1 VTVINEHITDSGVQ
15 KWESVAEIAT
25 KVANGELSAVSLVNK
40 AIDRAKEVEDYNAV
54 LQLIEGRS
62 RERAKQIDINVKAGK
77 TEGKLLGVPF
87 IAKDNFLTFDS
98 ETTAAS
104 NILKGFHAPY
114 QATAIERLE
123 AEGAICIGKANLDA
137 FAHGSSTENSD
148 FGVTKNAHDKERVPG
163 GSSGGST
170 TAVALEIVPFALGS
184 DTGGSIRQP
193 ASLSGV
199 VGMKPTYGLVS
210 RYGVIAMASS
220 TDVIGVLANS
230 TQDVSSVMA
239 VIAGRDEYDSTSIKA
254 DINFADK
261 STKQF
266 KVALIKEY
274 MEDGLD
280 PAVRKQIEK
289 VVNQLKESGVNVD
302 EISMPSLKYAL
313 AAYYIVVPAEVSS
326 NLARYDGV
334 KFGHRAQADTL
345 EGMYEKSR
353 AEGFGYEAKRRIM
366 IGSYVLSSGFYDA
379 YYQKAQKVR
388 TLIIN
393 DFNRAFVDYDLLIGP
408 VSPSPAFKIGEKSA
422 DPLSLYL
429 EDIMTVAISLAGL
442 PAISVPTDTGDEL
455 PVGLQI
461 IGKQQQDDE
470 VIELAS
476 MVEELQNG

>member
-1 VTVINEHITDSGVQ
+1 MNWDSIDR
-15 KWESVAEIAT
+15 IAK
-25 KVANGELSAVSLVNK
+25 KVASGELKAVDLVEK
-40 AIDRAKEVEDYNAV
+40 ALARAKEVEDYHSV

-62 RERAKQIDINVKAGK
+62 RERAMQIDVDVKAGK
-77 TEGKLLGVPF
+77 TDGKMLGVPF

-104 NILKGFHAPY
+104 NILKGFNAPY

-137 FAHGSSTENSD
+137 FAHGTSTENSD
-148 FGVTKNAHDKERVPG
+148 FGVTKNAHDKSRVPG
-163 GSSGGST
+163 GSSGGSA
-170 TAVALEIVPFALGS
+170 TAVALEVVPFALGS

-254 DINFADK
+254 DINFANN

-280 PAVRKQIEK
+280 PLVRQQIDK
-289 VVNQLKESGVNVD
+289 TVSLIKKSGITVE
-302 EISMPSLKYAL
+302 EISLPSLKYAL
-313 AAYYIVVPAEVSS
+313 AAYYIVVPAEISS

-334 KFGHRAQADTL
+334 KFGHRAKAETL
-345 EGMYEKSR
+345 EGMYEESR

-393 DFNRAFVDYDLLIGP
+393 DFNRAFADYDLLIGP
-408 VSPSPAFKIGEKSA
+408 VSPSPAFKIGEKSG

-461 IGKQQQDDE
+461 VGKQQQDAE
-470 VIELAS
+470 VIQFAS

>member
-1 VTVINEHITDSGVQ
+1 MNWDSIDR
-15 KWESVAEIAT
+15 IAK
-25 KVANGELSAVSLVNK
+25 KVASGELKAVDLVET
-40 AIDRAKEVEDYNAV
+40 ALARAKEVEDYHAV
-54 LQLIEGRS
+54 LQLIAGRS
-62 RERAKQIDINVKAGK
+62 RERAMQIDVEVKAGK
-77 TEGKLLGVPF
+77 TDGKLLGVPF

-104 NILKGFHAPY
+104 NILKGFNAPY

-137 FAHGSSTENSD
+137 FAHGTSTENSD
-148 FGVTKNAHDKERVPG
+148 FGVTKNAHDKSRVPG
-163 GSSGGST
+163 GSSGGSA
-170 TAVALEIVPFALGS
+170 TAVALEVVPFALGS

-254 DINFADK
+254 DINFANN

-280 PAVRKQIEK
+280 PLVRQQIDK
-289 VVNQLKESGVNVD
+289 TVSLIKKSGITVE
-302 EISMPSLKYAL
+302 EISLPSLKYAL
-313 AAYYIVVPAEVSS
+313 AAYYIVVPAEISS

-334 KFGHRAQADTL
+334 KFGHRAKAETL
-345 EGMYEKSR
+345 EGMYEESR

-393 DFNRAFVDYDLLIGP
+393 DFNRAFADYDLLIGP
-408 VSPSPAFKIGEKSA
+408 VSPSPAFKIGEKSG

-461 IGKQQQDDE
+461 VGKQQQDAE
-470 VIELAS
+470 VIQFAS
-476 MVEELQNG
+476 RVEELQNG

>member
-1 VTVINEHITDSGVQ
+1 MNWDSIDR
-15 KWESVAEIAT
+15 IAK
-25 KVANGELSAVSLVNK
+25 KVASGELKAVDLVEK
-40 AIDRAKEVEDYNAV
+40 ALARAKEVEDYHSV

-62 RERAKQIDINVKAGK
+62 RERAMQIDVDVKAGK
-77 TEGKLLGVPF
+77 TDGKLLGVPF

-104 NILKGFHAPY
+104 NILKGFNAPY

-123 AEGAICIGKANLDA
+123 SEGAICIGKANLDA
-137 FAHGSSTENSD
+137 FAHGTSTENSD
-148 FGVTKNAHDKERVPG
+148 FGVTKNAHDKSRVPG
-163 GSSGGST
+163 GSSGGSA

-254 DINFADK
+254 DINFANN

-280 PAVRKQIEK
+280 PLVRQQINK
-289 VVNQLKESGVNVD
+289 TVSLIKKSGITVE
-302 EISMPSLKYAL
+302 EISLPSLKYAL
-313 AAYYIVVPAEVSS
+313 AAYYIVVPAEISS

-334 KFGHRAQADTL
+334 KFGHRAKAETL
-345 EGMYEKSR
+345 EVMYEESR

-393 DFNRAFVDYDLLIGP
+393 DFNRAFADYDLLIGP
-408 VSPSPAFKIGEKSA
+408 VSPSPAFKIGEKSG

-461 IGKQQQDDE
+461 VGKQQQDAE
-470 VIELAS
+470 VIQFAS
-476 MVEELQNG
+476 RVEELQNG

>member
-1 VTVINEHITDSGVQ
+1 MNWDSIDR
-15 KWESVAEIAT
+15 IAK
-25 KVANGELSAVSLVNK
+25 KVASGELKAVDLVEK
-40 AIDRAKEVEDYNAV
+40 ALARAKEVEDYHAV
-54 LQLIEGRS
+54 LQLIAGRS
-62 RERAKQIDINVKAGK
+62 RERAMQIDVEVKAGK
-77 TEGKLLGVPF
+77 TDGKLLGVPF

-104 NILKGFHAPY
+104 NILKGFNAPY

-137 FAHGSSTENSD
+137 FAHGTSTENSD
-148 FGVTKNAHDKERVPG
+148 FGVTKNAHDKSRVPG
-163 GSSGGST
+163 GSSGGSA
-170 TAVALEIVPFALGS
+170 TAVALEVVPFALGS

-230 TQDVSSVMA
+230 TQDVSSVMV

-254 DINFADK
+254 DINFANN

-280 PAVRKQIEK
+280 SLVRQQIDK
-289 VVNQLKESGVNVD
+289 TVSLIKKSGITVE
-302 EISMPSLKYAL
+302 EISLPSLKYAL
-313 AAYYIVVPAEVSS
+313 AAYYIVVPAEISS

-334 KFGHRAQADTL
+334 KFGHRAKAETL
-345 EGMYEKSR
+345 EGMYEESR

-393 DFNRAFVDYDLLIGP
+393 DFNRAFADYDLLIGP
-408 VSPSPAFKIGEKSA
+408 VSPSPAFKIGEKSG

-461 IGKQQQDDE
+461 VGKQQQDAE
-470 VIELAS
+470 VIQFAS
-476 MVEELQNG
+476 RVEELQNG

>member
-1 VTVINEHITDSGVQ
+1 MSWDSISQIASNVASGNVT
-15 KWESVAEIAT
+15 
-25 KVANGELSAVSLVNK
+25 AVSLVEK
-40 AIDRAKEVEDYNAV
+40 ALARAKEVEDYNAV
-54 LQLIEGRS
+54 LQLIETRA
-62 RERAKQIDINVKAGK
+62 RERAEKIDANVAAGK
-77 TEGKLLGVPF
+77 TDGKLLGVPF

-114 QATAIERLE
+114 QATAIEKLE

-137 FAHGSSTENSD
+137 FAHGTSTENSD

-163 GSSGGST
+163 GSSGGSA
-170 TAVALEIVPFALGS
+170 TAVALEIAPFALGT

-199 VGMKPTYGLVS
+199 VGIKPTYGLIS

-230 TQDVSSVMA
+230 TQDVSSVLS
-239 VIAGRDEYDSTSIKA
+239 VLAGTDEHDSTTITT
-254 DINFADK
+254 DIDFSK
-261 STKQF
+261 KEGKPY
-266 KVALIKEY
+266 KVAIIKEY

-280 PAVRKQIEK
+280 PAVRTQIET
-289 VVNQLKESGVNVD
+289 VVAQLKDSGVTVD
-302 EISMPSLKYAL
+302 EVSLPSIKYAL

-334 KFGHRAQADTL
+334 KFGHRADADTL
-345 EGMYEKSR
+345 ETMYEKSR

-393 DFNRAFVDYDLLIGP
+393 DFNKAFADYDLLIGP
-408 VSPSPAFKIGEKSA
+408 VSPSPAFKIGEKSG

-429 EDIMTVAISLAGL
+429 EDIMTVAINLAGI
-442 PAISVPTDTGDEL
+442 PAISVPTNTGDAL

-461 IGKQQQDDE
+461 MGRQKADAD
-470 VIELAS
+470 VIEFAAT
-476 MVEELQNG
+476 VEELQRGQ

>member
-1 VTVINEHITDSGVQ
+1 MNWDSIDR
-15 KWESVAEIAT
+15 IAK
-25 KVANGELSAVSLVNK
+25 KVASGELKAVDLVEK
-40 AIDRAKEVEDYNAV
+40 ALARAKEVEDYHAV
-54 LQLIEGRS
+54 LQLIAGRS
-62 RERAKQIDINVKAGK
+62 RERAMQIDVEVKAGK
-77 TEGKLLGVPF
+77 TDGKLLGVPF

-104 NILKGFHAPY
+104 NILKGFNAPY

-137 FAHGSSTENSD
+137 FAHGTSTENSD
-148 FGVTKNAHDKERVPG
+148 FGVTKNAHDKSRVPG
-163 GSSGGST
+163 GSSGGSA
-170 TAVALEIVPFALGS
+170 TAVALEVVPFALGS

-254 DINFADK
+254 DINFANN

-280 PAVRKQIEK
+280 PLVRQQIDK
-289 VVNQLKESGVNVD
+289 TVSLIKKSGITVE
-302 EISMPSLKYAL
+302 EISLPSLKYAL
-313 AAYYIVVPAEVSS
+313 AAYYIVVPAEISS

-334 KFGHRAQADTL
+334 KFGHRAKAETL
-345 EGMYEKSR
+345 EGMYEESR

-393 DFNRAFVDYDLLIGP
+393 DFNRAFADYDLLIGP
-408 VSPSPAFKIGEKSA
+408 VSPSPAFKIGEKSG

-461 IGKQQQDDE
+461 VGKQQQDAE
-470 VIELAS
+470 VIQFAS

>member
-1 VTVINEHITDSGVQ
+1 MNWDSIDR
-15 KWESVAEIAT
+15 IAK
-25 KVANGELSAVSLVNK
+25 KVASGELKAVDLVEK
-40 AIDRAKEVEDYNAV
+40 ALARAKEVEDYHSV

-62 RERAKQIDINVKAGK
+62 RERAMQIDVDVKAGK
-77 TEGKLLGVPF
+77 TDGKLLGVPF

-137 FAHGSSTENSD
+137 FAHGTSTENSD
-148 FGVTKNAHDKERVPG
+148 FGVTKNAHDKSRVPG
-163 GSSGGST
+163 GSSGGSA
-170 TAVALEIVPFALGS
+170 TAVALEVVPFALGS

-254 DINFADK
+254 DINFANN

-280 PAVRKQIEK
+280 PLVRQQIDK
-289 VVNQLKESGVNVD
+289 TVSLIKKSGITVE
-302 EISMPSLKYAL
+302 EISLPSLKYAL
-313 AAYYIVVPAEVSS
+313 AAYYIVVPAEISS

-334 KFGHRAQADTL
+334 KFGHRAKAETL
-345 EGMYEKSR
+345 EGMYEESR

-393 DFNRAFVDYDLLIGP
+393 DFNLAFADYDLLIGP
-408 VSPSPAFKIGEKSA
+408 VSPSPAFKIGEKSG

-461 IGKQQQDDE
+461 IGKQQQDAE
-470 VIELAS
+470 VIQFAS

>member
-1 VTVINEHITDSGVQ
+1 MNWDSIDR
-15 KWESVAEIAT
+15 IAK
-25 KVANGELSAVSLVNK
+25 KVASGELKAVDLVEK
-40 AIDRAKEVEDYNAV
+40 ALARAKEVEDYHSV

-62 RERAKQIDINVKAGK
+62 RERAMQIDVDVKAGK
-77 TEGKLLGVPF
+77 TDGKLLGVPF

-114 QATAIERLE
+114 QATAIARLE

-137 FAHGSSTENSD
+137 FAHGTSTENSD
-148 FGVTKNAHDKERVPG
+148 FGVTKNAHDKSRVPG
-163 GSSGGST
+163 GSSGGSA
-170 TAVALEIVPFALGS
+170 TAVALEVVPFALGS

-254 DINFADK
+254 DINFANN

-280 PAVRKQIEK
+280 SLVRQQIDK
-289 VVNQLKESGVNVD
+289 TVSLIKKSGITVE
-302 EISMPSLKYAL
+302 EISLPSLKYAL
-313 AAYYIVVPAEVSS
+313 AAYYIVVPAEISS

-334 KFGHRAQADTL
+334 KFGHRAKAEKL
-345 EGMYEKSR
+345 EGMYEESR

-393 DFNRAFVDYDLLIGP
+393 DFNRAFADYDLLIGP
-408 VSPSPAFKIGEKSA
+408 VSPSPAFKIGEKSG

-461 IGKQQQDDE
+461 IGKQQQDAE
-470 VIELAS
+470 VIQFAS

>member
-1 VTVINEHITDSGVQ
+1 MNWDSIDR
-15 KWESVAEIAT
+15 IAK
-25 KVANGELSAVSLVNK
+25 KVASGELKAVDLVEK
-40 AIDRAKEVEDYNAV
+40 ALARAKEVEDYHAV
-54 LQLIEGRS
+54 LQLIAGRS
-62 RERAKQIDINVKAGK
+62 RERAMQIDVEVKAGK
-77 TEGKLLGVPF
+77 TDGKLLGVPF

-104 NILKGFHAPY
+104 NILKGFNAPY

-137 FAHGSSTENSD
+137 FAHGTSTENSD
-148 FGVTKNAHDKERVPG
+148 FGVTKNAHDKSRVPG
-163 GSSGGST
+163 GSSGGSA
-170 TAVALEIVPFALGS
+170 TAVALEVVPFALGS

-254 DINFADK
+254 DINFANN

-280 PAVRKQIEK
+280 PLVRQQIDK
-289 VVNQLKESGVNVD
+289 TVSLIKKSGITVE
-302 EISMPSLKYAL
+302 EISLPSLKYAL
-313 AAYYIVVPAEVSS
+313 AAYYIVVPAEISS

-334 KFGHRAQADTL
+334 KFGHRAKAETL
-345 EGMYEKSR
+345 EGMYEESR

-393 DFNRAFVDYDLLIGP
+393 DFNRAFADYDLLIGP
-408 VSPSPAFKIGEKSA
+408 VSPSPAFKIGEKSG

-461 IGKQQQDDE
+461 VGKQQQDAE
-470 VIELAS
+470 VIQFAS
-476 MVEELQNG
+476 RVEELQNG

>member
-1 VTVINEHITDSGVQ
+1 
-15 KWESVAEIAT
+15 
-25 KVANGELSAVSLVNK
+25 
-40 AIDRAKEVEDYNAV
+40 
-54 LQLIEGRS
+54 
-62 RERAKQIDINVKAGK
+62 
-77 TEGKLLGVPF
+77 
-87 IAKDNFLTFDS
+87 
-98 ETTAAS
+98 
-104 NILKGFHAPY
+104 
-114 QATAIERLE
+114 
-123 AEGAICIGKANLDA
+123 
-137 FAHGSSTENSD
+137 
-148 FGVTKNAHDKERVPG
+148 
-163 GSSGGST
+163 
-170 TAVALEIVPFALGS
+170 
-184 DTGGSIRQP
+184 
-193 ASLSGV
+193 
-199 VGMKPTYGLVS
+199 MKPTYGLVS

-254 DINFADK
+254 DINFANN
-261 STKQF
+261 STKQL

-280 PAVRKQIEK
+280 PLVRQQINK
-289 VVNQLKESGVNVD
+289 TVSLIKKSGITVE
-302 EISMPSLKYAL
+302 EISLPSLKYAL
-313 AAYYIVVPAEVSS
+313 AAYYIVVPAEISS

-334 KFGHRAQADTL
+334 KFGHRAKAETL
-345 EGMYEKSR
+345 EVMYEVSR

-393 DFNRAFVDYDLLIGP
+393 DFNRAFADYDLLIGP
-408 VSPSPAFKIGEKSA
+408 VSPSPAFKIGEKSG

-461 IGKQQQDDE
+461 VGKQQQDAE
-470 VIELAS
+470 VIQFAS